1 MTRSI
6 ARRCAATFVMRC
18 VTSAAVLA
26 AAVANAQ
33 QPRPTLV
40 PSSAK
45 PARESGPANPPA
57 PAAPAPAQ
65 LTAADLDAFLDGVI
79 PLQLQK
85 GDIAGAVVTVVKD
98 GKVIFAR
105 GYGYADVARHA
116 PVTVDAT
123 LFRIGSVS
131 KPFTWTAVM
140 QLVEQGKIDLD
151 RDVNGYIDFKV
162 PAPFGK
168 PVTVRNLMTHT
179 PGFEEVIKDLMVPS
193 DLRSMKEWLPSH
205 LPRQIYPPGTTPAY
219 SNYGATLA
227 GYIVERVSGQSFD
240 AYMVKNILGPLNLTR
255 TTFAQPLPAE
265 LAPLMSKGY
274 RVASQAPKPFE
285 LVQTQPAGSVSA
297 TAENM
302 SRYMIAYLEDGG
314 SGGVQ
319 LMVPATKQLMFSRTF
334 GAAPALNGM
343 AHGFYEESRNGH
355 RIVGHG
361 GDTQWFHSDMHL
373 MPEDHLGFFISYN
386 SVGNG
391 LADARGTVWRAFLDR
406 YFPSTLP
413 ALTTTATNVEHG
425 RAVVG
430 TYQSSRRAETT
441 IASAI
446 SMLGQA
452 SVTTNADSTI
462 SNGEMDPAGNPK
474 RFREIAPWVFRDVNG
489 PDHLAFPT
497 NYAGQR
503 VLADDTPIA
512 VGLPVAFLKESK
524 VNVTLLGIALVGF
537 VFTLLAWPIGAM
549 ARRHYAYE
557 LVPGPRYRQLR
568 MVVRIAAVV
577 VILFV
582 AFWAKFLSGVQ
593 GDIARFNSGADGTL
607 RLLQFLALLGALGGV
622 VAVVHAVRSWT
633 DGSVWR
639 WTAVW
644 NTIVAAGFL
653 WYVVFLINWH
663 LYTPSLRY

>member
-1 MTRSI
+1 MQ
-6 ARRCAATFVMRC
+6 A
-18 VTSAAVLA
+18 SAAPVPPATSGTA
-26 AAVANAQ
+26 AA
-33 QPRPTLV
+33 
-40 PSSAK
+40 
-45 PARESGPANPPA
+45 
-57 PAAPAPAQ
+57 AQ
-65 LTAADLDAFLDGVI
+65 LTTGDLDAFLDGVI

-85 GDIAGAVVTVVKD
+85 GDIAGAVVSVVKD

-105 GYGYADVARHA
+105 GYGYADVARRT

-131 KPFTWTAVM
+131 KTFTWTAVM

-151 RDVNGYIDFKV
+151 RDVNAYIDFKV

-168 PVTVRNLMTHT
+168 PVTMLNLMTHT
-179 PGFEEVIKDLMVPS
+179 PGFEEAIKDLMVPS
-193 DLRSMKEWLPSH
+193 NLRPMKEWLPSH

-227 GYIVERVSGQSFD
+227 GYVVERVSGLSFD
-240 AYMVKNILGPLNLTR
+240 AYMEKNILGPLNLTR
-255 TTFAQPLPAE
+255 TTFVQPLPAE

-302 SRYMIAYLEDGG
+302 SRYMIAYLEDAG
-314 SGGVQ
+314 SGGAQ
-319 LMVPATKQLMFSRTF
+319 LMKPETKRLMFSRAF
-334 GAAPALNGM
+334 GTVPELNGM

-361 GDTQWFHSDMHL
+361 GDTQWFHSDMHF
-373 MPEDHLGFFISYN
+373 MPEDHVGFFISYN

-391 LADARGTVWRAFLDR
+391 IVDPRGTLWRAFLDR
-406 YFPSTLP
+406 YFPSPLP
-413 ALTTTATNVEHG
+413 VLTPAATNLEHG

-452 SVTTNADSTI
+452 NVTTNSDSTI
-462 SNGEMDPAGNPK
+462 SNGEMDATGNPK
-474 RFREIAPWVFRDVNG
+474 RFREIAPWVFREVNG
-489 PDHLAFPT
+489 PDHVAFPT
-497 NYAGQR
+497 NYAGDR
-503 VLADDTPIA
+503 VMADDTPIA
-512 VGLPVAFLKESK
+512 VGLPVSFLKRSK
-524 VNVTLLGIALVGF
+524 LNLTLLGIALVSF
-537 VFTLLAWPIGAM
+537 VLTLLAWPVGAM
-549 ARRHYAYE
+549 LRRHYAHE
-557 LVPGPRYRQLR
+557 LVLAPPYRWLR
-568 MVVRIAAVV
+568 LIVRIAALLA
-577 VILFV
+577 ILFV
-582 AFWAKFLSGVQ
+582 ALWGKFLSGVQ
-593 GDIARFNSGADGTL
+593 GDIARFSSDADGSL
-607 RLLQFLALLGALGGV
+607 RLLQLLALLGVLGGIAA
-622 VAVVHAVRSWT
+622 VALAVRSWS

-644 NTIVAAGFL
+644 NTILAAAFVWYAGFL
-653 WYVVFLINWH
+653 VNWH
-663 LYTPSLRY
+663 LFTPSLRY